1 MQPDAPQLAPN
12 ADFRRLFLLRGLI
25 FCGEGG
31 AIVSAGCWLHAVPPW
46 PALGAVFIIC
56 AMFNFVSWRALERS
70 HPQPAFFAQLLLD
83 LVALGALLFFTG
95 GATNPFVWLLLL
107 PLTIAATVLP
117 RKQTW
122 LTALAACAI
131 YSFLMWFY
139 RPIPDMHLP
148 TGSEFALH
156 ILGMWVGFIVSTL
169 LIAHFLSRTAD
180 NVRARDRAL
189 AQAREQALRD
199 ERLIS
204 LGTLAAS
211 AAHDLG
217 TPLGTLAVLTE
228 ELAADIDMQA
238 ADAARRKLEL
248 MDTQIERCKQ
258 AIAGIASSAGV
269 EAAQGGQALEMAAF
283 IDATV
288 NDWRVRRAGIEVRCR
303 INGIAPGPRLV
314 AEKNLVSALTNI
326 FDNAADASPTD
337 VDIEA
342 DWTDDTLEICVSDRG
357 RGFALDKRSRIG
369 KTLFSDKPDGHGL
382 GLYLSYGIID
392 RLGGKLSIRP
402 RAGGGT
408 AVEVHLPLAGLR
420 V

>member
-1 MQPDAPQLAPN
+1 MNESQLARS

-25 FCGEGG
+25 FCGEAG
-31 AIVSAGCWLHAVPPW
+31 AVVSAGCWLRAWPPW
-46 PALGAVFIIC
+46 AAIATIVGISAG
-56 AMFNFVSWRALERS
+56 FNLMSWRALRRS
-70 HPQPAFFAQLLLD
+70 RTESILFAQLLVD
-83 LVALGALLFFTG
+83 LLALGALLFFTG

-117 RKQTW
+117 RARTW

-131 YSFLMWFY
+131 YSLLMWFY
-139 RPIPDMHLP
+139 QPIPGVHLP

-156 ILGMWVGFIVSTL
+156 ILGMWIGFIVSVL
-169 LIAHFLSRTAD
+169 LIAHFLSRTAE

-217 TPLGTLAVLTE
+217 TPLGTLAVLAE
-228 ELAADIDMQA
+228 EIAADIETQA
-238 ADAARRKLEL
+238 ADAAQRKLEL
-248 MDTQIERCKQ
+248 MDAQIDRCKQ
-258 AIAGIASSAGV
+258 VIAGIASSAGV
-269 EAAQGGQALEMAAF
+269 DAAQGGQALEMAAF
-283 IDATV
+283 INATV
-288 NDWRVRRAGIEVRCR
+288 NDWRARRAGIEVRYR
-303 INGIAPGPRLV
+303 VNGVAPGPCLV
-314 AEKNLVSALTNI
+314 AEKNLVSALTNL
-326 FDNAADASPTD
+326 FDNAADASPAE

-342 DWTDDTLEICVSDRG
+342 DWTDDALEICVSDRG

-382 GLYLSYGIID
+382 GLYLSYGIIE
-392 RLGGKLSIRP
+392 RLGGRLSIRP
-402 RAGGGT
+402 RVGGGT

-420 V
+420 I